1 MSHFSR
7 KTGADVVTLPSIF
20 SDHMVLQ
27 QASNVPIWGKAS
39 GVGSISVAL
48 ADRSAIG
55 SVENDG
61 SWRVGLDL
69 RELGPG
75 PFEMI
80 VAAADFQVSISDVVV
95 GEVWLAAGQSNMQ
108 MLLRDT
114 LAADSEISRSENAL
128 LRQFIVPPANSRD
141 PLDDCGGK
149 WMVAS
154 PETVGNFSGVGY
166 YFSKILQRELGVPLG
181 ILNSSQGA
189 TPCEAWISRER
200 LRTIPELWKGC
211 EQLEKLSDRDCSGN
225 QGPETGRDIGA
236 KAGEDLPKSYTLGGA
251 LFNAMI
257 HPVCPFGIRGAIW
270 YQGESNV
277 ERAFQYRVTFPLLIA
292 DWRAHWQQGEFPFYF
307 CQLANY
313 QAKVIEPEE
322 SAWAELREAQWQALN
337 VPNTAQAILIDVGEA
352 ENIHPLNKEVVG
364 CRLAKIA
371 LAREYA
377 RAVPYSGPTYRS
389 MAIENGAIR
398 LLFDNIGGGLAALPA
413 NSIKPQRKPSGEG
426 GCSVRI
432 DQESGLEGF
441 SICGNDRNW
450 VWADAKVD
458 GDSVLV
464 WSSEIPLPVAVRY
477 AWADNPVCN
486 LGNADGF
493 PASPFRTDDFPT
505 VTRDVRYGFK
515 SH

>member
-166 YFSKILQRELGVPLG
+166 YFPKF
-181 ILNSSQGA
+181 
-189 TPCEAWISRER
+189 
-200 LRTIPELWKGC
+200 
-211 EQLEKLSDRDCSGN
+211 CSGN
-225 QGPETGRDIGA
+225 WEFR
-236 KAGEDLPKSYTLGGA
+236 
-251 LFNAMI
+251 
-257 HPVCPFGIRGAIW
+257 W
-270 YQGESNV
+270 
-277 ERAFQYRVTFPLLIA
+277 AF
-292 DWRAHWQQGEFPFYF
+292 
-307 CQLANY
+307 
-313 QAKVIEPEE
+313 
-322 SAWAELREAQWQALN
+322 
-337 VPNTAQAILIDVGEA
+337 
-352 ENIHPLNKEVVG
+352 
-364 CRLAKIA
+364 
-371 LAREYA
+371 
-377 RAVPYSGPTYRS
+377 
-389 MAIENGAIR
+389 
-398 LLFDNIGGGLAALPA
+398 
-413 NSIKPQRKPSGEG
+413 
-426 GCSVRI
+426 
-432 DQESGLEGF
+432 
-441 SICGNDRNW
+441 
-450 VWADAKVD
+450 
-458 GDSVLV
+458 
-464 WSSEIPLPVAVRY
+464 
-477 AWADNPVCN
+477 
-486 LGNADGF
+486 
-493 PASPFRTDDFPT
+493 
-505 VTRDVRYGFK
+505 
-515 SH
+515 